1 MIEIFLVEDPFNV
14 VWLGPD
20 LNCDACDIKT
30 TEYVAEGV
38 TLNSIIFKFYH
49 FEVFIALLAPL
60 GPHVAICRVRVS
72 SVPLSKTKIG
82 QTDGRAGEKLNS
94 FSEQGHLSC

>member
-1 MIEIFLVEDPFNV
+1 MIECVRIVPINV

-49 FEVFIALLAPL
+49 SEVFIALLAPL

-82 QTDGRAGEKLNS
+82 QTVGLEEKLNS
-94 FSEQGHLSC
+94 FSEQGHLSY

>member
-1 MIEIFLVEDPFNV
+1 MCLVPINV

-20 LNCDACDIKT
+20 LNCDVPACDIKT
-30 TEYVAEGV
+30 AEYVAEGV

-49 FEVFIALLAPL
+49 SEVFIALLAPL

-82 QTDGRAGEKLNS
+82 QTGGRRGGET
-94 FSEQGHLSC
+94 EQLF

>member
-1 MIEIFLVEDPFNV
+1 MIECVRIVPINV

-20 LNCDACDIKT
+20 LNCDVPACDIKT

-82 QTDGRAGEKLNS
+82 QTVGLEEKLNS
-94 FSEQGHLSC
+94 FSEQGHLSY

>member
-1 MIEIFLVEDPFNV
+1 MCLVPINV

-20 LNCDACDIKT
+20 LNCDVPACDIKT

-49 FEVFIALLAPL
+49 SEVFIALLAPL

-82 QTDGRAGEKLNS
+82 QTVGAGEKLNS
-94 FSEQGHLSC
+94 FSEQGHL